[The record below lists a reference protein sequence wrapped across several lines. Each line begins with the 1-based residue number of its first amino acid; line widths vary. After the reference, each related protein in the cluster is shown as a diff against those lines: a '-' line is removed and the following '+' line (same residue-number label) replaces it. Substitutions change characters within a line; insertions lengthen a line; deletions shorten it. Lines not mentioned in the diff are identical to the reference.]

1 MNQRLSI
8 AALAVAGLLALAA
21 CGDPDDP
28 PQGAQSETAAA
39 EAQQRLIDAHTRFQA
54 AAEAQQRLIDAHS
67 RFQDAIT
74 DAKDHPGYNSH
85 LVDLEALNRDAIT
98 DAKVAEWKRWAARTE
113 KDHQR
118 YVPVSPDQIERR
130 AVAQAKSP
138 TLWWADPARHPAN
151 QDAPSSSALPWWA
164 QKR

>member
-28 PQGAQSETAAA
+28 PQGAQSET
-39 EAQQRLIDAHTRFQA
+39 A